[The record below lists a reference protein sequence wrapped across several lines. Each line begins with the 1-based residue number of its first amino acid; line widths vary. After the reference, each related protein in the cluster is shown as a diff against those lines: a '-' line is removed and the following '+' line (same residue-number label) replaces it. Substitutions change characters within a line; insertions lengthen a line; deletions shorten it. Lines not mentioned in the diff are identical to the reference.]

1 MLRGKFA
8 VLGARG
14 WGLRFPA
21 LASFL
26 TTPVIA
32 CDGKEAILPQ
42 CLVEK
47 VDCFYLQ
54 TQIKKKKKVDIMSC
68 RMPPFVN
75 LLPDAP
81 VTSCYIML

>member
-1 MLRGKFA
+1 MLRGQFA

-14 WGLRFPA
+14 WGLGFPA
-21 LASFL
+21 LASFP
-26 TTPVIA
+26 TIPVIA

-54 TQIKKKKKVDIMSC
+54 TQIEKKKSGYNVLQNAPLC
-68 RMPPFVN
+68 N